1 MHEEVV
7 QSDSVI
13 FRRSQGWIEC
23 KDTRKTFPINITSL
37 IDRYVKKSKN
47 RNITRRLLNFLQKAL
62 RNERFGL
69 HTEIPKLSL
78 SNKSHKSFNT
88 CRINRSMY
96 LALVFKK
103 VSDVDI
109 PLSGINGEVAIRA
122 FRLLI
127 EQH

>member
-1 MHEEVV
+1 MKE
-7 QSDSVI
+7 S
-13 FRRSQGWIEC
+13 
-23 KDTRKTFPINITSL
+23 N
-37 IDRYVKKSKN
+37 N
-47 RNITRRLLNFLQKAL
+47 RNITRRPLNWLQKAL

-69 HTEIPKLSL
+69 HTEIPKSSL
-78 SNKSHKSFNT
+78 SNKSHKFFNT

-109 PLSGINGEVAIRA
+109 PLSGIIGKVAIRA

-127 EQH
+127 E